1 MFIVVFL
8 GMILSYWSNGTST
21 EIISNN
27 GTFEDQYV
35 EFSYPTSIFAVKYT
49 FENYTVVDFYN
60 SSDTNFESYIGNIR
74 FSNTNL
80 TNIENRI
87 YTEGYS
93 GEFSG
98 YSTWEGDN
106 TKGPYVYIILSSGT
120 TNVKVLEVNFN
131 SEYKYAFDQ
140 ILNSLVIKKI
150 PALTT

>member
-1 MFIVVFL
+1 M
-8 GMILSYWSNGTST
+8 N
-21 EIISNN
+21 
-27 GTFEDQYV
+27 
-35 EFSYPTSIFAVKYT
+35 
-49 FENYTVVDFYN
+49 FYQF
-60 SSDTNFESYIGNIR
+60 SDTNFESYIGNIR

-106 TKGPYVYIILSSGT
+106 TNGPYVYIILSSGT